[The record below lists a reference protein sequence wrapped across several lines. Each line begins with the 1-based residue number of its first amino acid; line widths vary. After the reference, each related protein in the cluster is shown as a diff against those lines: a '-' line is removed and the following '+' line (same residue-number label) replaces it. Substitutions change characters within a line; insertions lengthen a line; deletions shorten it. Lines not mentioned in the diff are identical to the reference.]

1 MLQSRVRSGAPLHG
15 VAAPSGIVLTIDGC
29 LDQQAGEALVGA
41 VTDAVV
47 QGAGRLEVDLCSI
60 TGFTDDGACSL
71 VAIRNLC
78 DGLAH
83 GLHYCTGQGPGR
95 EALLAAFA
103 ERS

>member
-1 MLQSRVRSGAPLHG
+1 MPHSRVRPGAPFHDEDACSG
-15 VAAPSGIVLTIDGC
+15 VVLTIEGC

-41 VTDAVV
+41 VTGAVV
-47 QGAGRLEVDLCSI
+47 DGAGRLEVDLCSI
-60 TGFTDDGACSL
+60 TGFTDDGAWSL

-78 DGLAH
+78 DGLSD

-103 ERS
+103 DRS